1 MSDVHLEF
9 GPMDQLIATDAD
21 ILVLAGDILVGA
33 HLGKSEDSPYHRNV
47 QHYDDFMLWAH
58 SNYKHVIY
66 IPGNHEFYKGDVT
79 KTWEIIKARYAYDN
93 FHILDG
99 EFCIIENNMFFG
111 ACLWTDMGGCDPNT
125 MLSAQYGMNDYRIIK
140 NGHGKWQP
148 KDAIINHRWAMHV
161 LASVLNNN
169 KSAKDVIVVT
179 HMAPSFQ
186 SISPEYVDSALNGA
200 YATNLEKFILD
211 NPQIKLWMHGHIH
224 SNSDYMIGDTRIVAN
239 PRGYHGHAINKGFND
254 QLVIEL

>member
-9 GPMDQLIATDAD
+9 GPMDQLIAADAD

-93 FHILDG
+93 FHILNKQYVVIHG
-99 EFCIIENNMFFG
+99 TVFYG
-111 ACLWTDMGGCDPNT
+111 ACFWTDMSGANPNT
-125 MLSAQYGMNDYRIIK
+125 MLSAQYGMNDYRIVK
-140 NGHGKWQP
+140 NGTRKWTPTDAVLEFRSALKGLEYAMSTGK
-148 KDAIINHRWAMHV
+148 DTV
-161 LASVLNNN
+161 
-169 KSAKDVIVVT
+169 VIS

-200 YATNLEKFILD
+200 YATNLEQFILD

-239 PRGYHGHAINKGFND
+239 PRGYHGHSINKNFND